1 MIYLE
6 QFLEMMVA
14 ERGLA
19 KNSLY
24 AYKRD
29 LLDFHEYL
37 TKKKIHNPLNV
48 ETEDVRSFIIYLGEK
63 SLSARSVARKISA
76 IRNYYHF
83 LISENITKN
92 NPAELIV
99 MPKYRPKL
107 PGVLSVADIKQLLEA
122 GSHGS
127 SPEDFRLLAMIHL
140 LYASGLRVTEMV
152 SLKLTNLS
160 IDLSSGQINNHIH
173 VKGKGGKERIV
184 IINKQAL
191 EAIAKYLSLRQIFI
205 SNKAG
210 APYLFPSKSSTG
222 FMTRQNFALLLK
234 QAAINAGLD
243 PSNISPHILR
253 HSFASHLL
261 AGGADLRVIQELLG
275 HADIATTQIYT
286 HLDVAHLEDT
296 IKQFHPASSMKF

>member
-14 ERGLA
+14 ERGSA

-37 TKKKIHNPLNV
+37 TKKKITDPLNV
-48 ETEDVRSFIIYLGEK
+48 GTEDVRSFIRYLGDNH
-63 SLSARSVARKISA
+63 LSARSVARKISA

-83 LISENITKN
+83 LISENIIKD
-92 NPAELIV
+92 NPAELVV
-99 MPKYRPKL
+99 MPKYRAKL
-107 PGVLSVADIKQLLEA
+107 PDVLSVDEIKQLLEL
-122 GSHGS
+122 GVQSG
-127 SPEDFRLLAMIHL
+127 SPEDLRLLAMIHL

-152 SLKLTNLS
+152 SLKLINLS

-191 EAIAKYLSLRQIFI
+191 EAIAKYLPFRTIFI
-205 SNKAG
+205 KNKAG
-210 APYLFPSKSSTG
+210 SPYLFPSKSSTG

-234 QAAINAGLD
+234 DAATNAGLD
-243 PSNISPHILR
+243 PSNISPHVLR

-286 HLDVAHLEDT
+286 HLDVAHLEET
-296 IKQFHPASSMKF
+296 IKHCHPASNMKF